1 MLRTIFM
8 PLRRPAFLLSSLSE
22 TKSERPPM
30 RRRLRSNDR
39 TATVCALGGI
49 ACLAAISLPRAGL
62 AEQLFHPERLSPLLN
77 EYTTRI
83 EGPAVSPDGDLY
95 VVNIKIPRTAHP
107 DTDGGGIGRVKK
119 GTTKS
124 EPFTTLPPG
133 GIGNGIRFDLQGRMY
148 VADYKKHIVHV
159 FDAGSTTAQT
169 YFEALPNH
177 DGKPAFTQPND
188 LAIARDGTL
197 YASDPNKDTGTGQ
210 VWQITRGSDGKGV
223 GKPMTSTRPM
233 GKANGIDL
241 SPDNKTLYV
250 SESTFHARHASI
262 WSYRI
267 DGTALVDPVAVKT
280 FTDGHDVDGLRVDT
294 DGRIFVARPETREV
308 VILVPQGAVGTA
320 PAPVKTLGQN
330 PNNLTFGGVDGRD
343 VYVTQGEAN
352 NRFIERFRTDRPGR
366 EPCLLTPAPEGCRAI
381 P

>member
-1 MLRTIFM
+1 
-8 PLRRPAFLLSSLSE
+8 
-22 TKSERPPM
+22 M
-30 RRRLRSNDR
+30 RRRLQSNDR
-39 TATVCALGGI
+39 PAMWCALGGI

-62 AEQLFHPERLSPLLN
+62 AEQLFHSERLSPLSN

-83 EGPAVSPDGDLY
+83 EGPAVSPDGDLF
-95 VVNIKIPRTAHP
+95 VVNIKIPDTAHP
-107 DTDGGGIGRVKK
+107 NTDGGAIGRVKK
-119 GTTKS
+119 GATKS
-124 EPFTTLPPG
+124 ELFATLPPG

-159 FDAGSTTAQT
+159 FDPPGSTTAQT
-169 YFEALPNH
+169 YFSAAPPSV
-177 DGKPAFTQPND
+177 DGKPVFTQPND

-210 VWQITRGSDGKGV
+210 VWQITRGPDGKGV

-250 SESTFHARHASI
+250 SESTFHGRLASI

-267 DGTALVDPVAVKT
+267 DGAALVDHVPVKT

-320 PAPVKTLGQN
+320 PPPVRTLGQN
-330 PNNLTFGGVDGRD
+330 PNNLTFGGADGRD
-343 VYVTQGEAN
+343 VYVTQSEAN
-352 NRFIERFRTDRPGR
+352 NRFIERFRTNRPGR
-366 EPCLLTPAPEGCRAI
+366 EPCLLTPAPADCRAI
-381 P
+381 AQ